1 MGLLRTVIVTF
12 GEIVATMETAFTR
25 LVGCSVP
32 LQQAGMGGTAGPDL
46 VVAVADAGA
55 LGMLGLP
62 AAPPATVATAL
73 DEVAARTRG
82 AFGVNF
88 LMPFLEREAVAL
100 AASRARVVEFFYGD
114 PDPALIATVHAGGA
128 LASWQVGSLDEARAA
143 RDAGCDVVV
152 AQGVEAGGHVR
163 GDVAILPLL
172 DVVLDAVEVP
182 VLAAGGIGSARAMA
196 AVLAAGAAGAR
207 VGTRFLAAPEADVH
221 PRYLEALVSA
231 SAQDTVL
238 TTTFSV
244 LWPDA
249 PHRVL
254 RACVDAALSANDD
267 PVGEMELPDG
277 TRVPVP
283 RLAPPSPGRRS
294 SGHLEAMAHYAGQ
307 AVGQLRR
314 PQPAGDIVRELADG
328 ADALLRR

>member
-1 MGLLRTVIVTF
+1 M
-12 GEIVATMETAFTR
+12 ATMETAFTR
-25 LVGCSVP
+25 LVGCRVP
-32 LQQAGMGGTAGPDL
+32 LQQAGMGGSAGPDL
-46 VVAVADAGA
+46 VAAVADAGA

-62 AAPPATVATAL
+62 AASPAAVTAAI
-73 DEVAARTRG
+73 DEVASRTRG

-88 LMPFLEREAVAL
+88 LMPFLDRDAVSR
-100 AASRARVVEFFYGD
+100 AAERARVVEFFYGD
-114 PDPALIATVHAGGA
+114 PDSGLVATVHAGGA

-143 RDAGCDVVV
+143 QEAGCDLIV

-163 GDVAILPLL
+163 GDVALLPLL
-172 DVVLDAVEVP
+172 DMVLEAVEVP

-221 PRYLEALVSA
+221 PRYLEALLAAGSR
-231 SAQDTVL
+231 DTVL

-254 RACVDAALSANDD
+254 RACVDAALSSKDD

-277 TRVPVP
+277 RRVPVP

-294 SGHLEAMAHYAGQ
+294 TGHLEAMALYAGQ
-307 AVGQLRR
+307 GVGQLRR
-314 PQPAGDIVRELADG
+314 PQPAADIVRELAEG
-328 ADALLRR
+328 AEALLRR